1 MEEVSGGVCA
11 VRGIKASGVKEGN
24 KGLAL
29 ILGGGSAAG
38 MFTANKLPAETVIF
52 TKRQIERSGR
62 ISAVIANS
70 GCANSFT
77 GEEGLRNAER
87 MAELVSDAFEIPKDE
102 VAVASTGPIGK
113 PLDMNLIE
121 RQFKEVAKTLTESL
135 EGSTRAAKAIM
146 TTDTFHKEIAVRIS
160 EEGQKGKKEGSSA
173 SSSMSGAKSVV
184 SIGGIAKGSGMIF
197 PHLEATML
205 AFIYTDAS
213 LSANTL
219 RECLREAVENS
230 FNMIVVDGDMS
241 TNDLVLLVSTG
252 EAGGEVNESA
262 FKHGLNHVCEHLA
275 RMIARDGEGATKFI
289 EVRVKGAASVED
301 ARKAARA
308 VIRSPLV
315 KCSLFGEK
323 PFWGRVI
330 AALGASGVEI
340 ERKGLKMWFGSLER
354 LGGSK
359 ASELVAA
366 NGKILNPPSARRFLR
381 ERELFLEIDLGV
393 GGEGKARAW
402 GCDFSYD
409 YVKINS

>member
-11 VRGIKASGVKEGN
+11 VRGVKASGVKDGN

-121 RQFKEVAKTLTESL
+121 RQFKEVAKTLTESP

-184 SIGGIAKGSGMIF
+184 VGGIAKGSGMIF

-252 EAGGEVNESA
+252 DAECEVSESA
-262 FKHGLNHVCEHLA
+262 FKHGLNYVCEHLA

-301 ARKAARA
+301 ARRAARA
-308 VIRSPLV
+308 VVRSPLV

-354 LGGSK
+354 RGGSK
-359 ASELVAA
+359 AAELVAA

>member
-11 VRGIKASGVKEGN
+11 VRGVKASGVKEGN

-87 MAELVSDAFEIPKDE
+87 MAELVADAFEIPKEE

-121 RQFKEVAKTLTESL
+121 RQFKEVAKTLTESP

-160 EEGQKGKKEGSSA
+160 EEEGEGKKEGSSA
-173 SSSMSGAKSVV
+173 SSSMSGARSVV
-184 SIGGIAKGSGMIF
+184 VGGIAKGSGMIF

-252 EAGGEVNESA
+252 DAECEVSESA
-262 FKHGLNHVCEHLA
+262 FKHGLNYVCEHLA

-301 ARKAARA
+301 ARRAARA
-308 VIRSPLV
+308 VVRSPLV

-340 ERKGLKMWFGSLER
+340 ERKGLKMWFGSLR
-354 LGGSK
+354 HRDGRK

-366 NGKILNPPSARRFLR
+366 NGKILNPQSARRFLR

>member
-11 VRGIKASGVKEGN
+11 VRGVKASGVKEGN

-87 MAELVSDAFEIPKDE
+87 MAELVSDAFEIPKEE

-121 RQFKEVAKTLTESL
+121 RQFKEVAKTLTESP

-184 SIGGIAKGSGMIF
+184 VGGIAKGSGMIF

-213 LSANTL
+213 LSANIL

-301 ARKAARA
+301 ARRAARA

-340 ERKGLKMWFGSLER
+340 ERKGLKMWFGSLR
-354 LGGSK
+354 HRDGRK
-359 ASELVAA
+359 AAELVAA

>member
-1 MEEVSGGVCA
+1 MEEVGGGVCA
-11 VRGIKASGVKEGN
+11 VRGVKASGVKEGN
-24 KGLAL
+24 NGLAL

-87 MAELVSDAFEIPKDE
+87 MAELVSDAFEIPKEE

-121 RQFKEVAKTLTESL
+121 RQFKEVAKTLTESP

-160 EEGQKGKKEGSSA
+160 ENGSSA
-173 SSSMSGAKSVV
+173 SSNNSGDAVKVANAV

-252 EAGGEVNESA
+252 DAECEVSESA
-262 FKHGLNHVCEHLA
+262 FKHGLNYVCEHLA

-301 ARKAARA
+301 ARRAARA

-354 LGGSK
+354 RGGSSK

>member
-87 MAELVSDAFEIPKDE
+87 TAELVSDAFEIPKEE

-121 RQFKEVAKTLTESL
+121 RQFKEVAKTLTESP

-160 EEGQKGKKEGSSA
+160 EEEKEGGSSA

-184 SIGGIAKGSGMIF
+184 VGGIAKGSGMIF

-213 LSANTL
+213 LSADTL

-252 EAGGEVNESA
+252 DAECEVSESA
-262 FKHGLNHVCEHLA
+262 FKQGLNYVCEHLA

-301 ARKAARA
+301 ARRAARA

>member
-52 TKRQIERSGR
+52 TKCQIERSGR

-87 MAELVSDAFEIPKDE
+87 MAELVSDAFEIPKEE

-121 RQFKEVAKTLTESL
+121 RQFKEVTKTLTESP

-160 EEGQKGKKEGSSA
+160 EEGEEGKKEGSSA
-173 SSSMSGAKSVV
+173 SSMSGAKSVV
-184 SIGGIAKGSGMIF
+184 VGGIAKGSGMIF

-205 AFIYTDAS
+205 AFIYTDAF

-219 RECLREAVENS
+219 HECLREVVENS
-230 FNMIVVDGDMS
+230 FNMLVVDGDMS

-252 EAGGEVNESA
+252 DAECEVSESA
-262 FKHGLNHVCEHLA
+262 FKHGLNYVCEHLA

-301 ARKAARA
+301 ARRAARA

-340 ERKGLKMWFGSLER
+340 ERKGLKMWFGSLR
-354 LGGSK
+354 HRDDRK
-359 ASELVAA
+359 AVELVAA

>member
-11 VRGIKASGVKEGN
+11 VRGVKASGVKEGN
-24 KGLAL
+24 NGLAL

-87 MAELVSDAFEIPKDE
+87 MAELVADAFEIPKEE

-121 RQFKEVAKTLTESL
+121 RQFKEVAKTLTESP

-160 EEGQKGKKEGSSA
+160 EEGEEEGSSA

-184 SIGGIAKGSGMIF
+184 VGGIAKGSGMIF

-252 EAGGEVNESA
+252 DAECEVSESA
-262 FKHGLNHVCEHLA
+262 FKHGLNYVCEHLA

-301 ARKAARA
+301 ARRAARA

-340 ERKGLKMWFGSLER
+340 ERKGLKMWFGSIEPR
-354 LGGSK
+354 GGSK

>member
-11 VRGIKASGVKEGN
+11 VRDVKASGVKEGN

-52 TKRQIERSGR
+52 TKRQIKRSGR

-87 MAELVSDAFEIPKDE
+87 MAELVADAFGIPKEE

-121 RQFKEVAKTLTESL
+121 RQFKEVAKTLTESP

-160 EEGQKGKKEGSSA
+160 EEGKKGKKEGGSA
-173 SSSMSGAKSVV
+173 SSMSGAESVV
-184 SIGGIAKGSGMIF
+184 VGGIAKGSGMIF

-252 EAGGEVNESA
+252 DAECEVSESA
-262 FKHGLNHVCEHLA
+262 FKHGLNYVCEHLA

-301 ARKAARA
+301 ARRAARA

-354 LGGSK
+354 RGGSK

>member
-11 VRGIKASGVKEGN
+11 VRGVKASGVKEGN

-87 MAELVSDAFEIPKDE
+87 MAELVADAFEIPKDE

-121 RQFKEVAKTLTESL
+121 RQFKEVAKTLTESP

-160 EEGQKGKKEGSSA
+160 GEGEEEGSSA
-173 SSSMSGAKSVV
+173 SNSMSGAKSVV
-184 SIGGIAKGSGMIF
+184 VGGIAKGSGMIF

-213 LSANTL
+213 LNANTL
-219 RECLREAVENS
+219 RECLRGAVENS

-252 EAGGEVNESA
+252 DAECEVSESA
-262 FKHGLNHVCEHLA
+262 FKHGLNYVCEHLA

-301 ARKAARA
+301 ARRAARA

-354 LGGSK
+354 RGGSK

-381 ERELFLEIDLGV
+381 EKEVFLEIDLGV